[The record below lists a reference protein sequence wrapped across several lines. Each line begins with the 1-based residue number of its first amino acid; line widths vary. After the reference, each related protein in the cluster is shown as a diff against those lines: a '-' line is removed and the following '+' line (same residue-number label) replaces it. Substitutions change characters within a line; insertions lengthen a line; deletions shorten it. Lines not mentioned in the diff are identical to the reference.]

1 MRTSRGPAWNG
12 FSIRQGQTDW
22 TVWLYSQTF
31 ANKKSLERFRLSGQA
46 GVTGFSKPLWWS
58 GWRVEKRP
66 EILQLLGPESGV
78 SLVFIAVVDA
88 LEETLFTAV
97 QISGGRQRR
106 WEQPQG
112 PKKRNQEECRLPI
125 LVYRRK
131 NLYSPAGNP
140 VWQRL

>member
-1 MRTSRGPAWNG
+1 MWNSMGSAWNG
-12 FSIRQGQTDW
+12 FSIWQGQTDW

-46 GVTGFSKPLWWS
+46 GATGFSNPPWWS

-78 SLVFIAVVDA
+78 SLVFIAVVDT
-88 LEETLFTAV
+88 LEEPLFTAV

-106 WEQPQG
+106 
-112 PKKRNQEECRLPI
+112 
-125 LVYRRK
+125 
-131 NLYSPAGNP
+131 
-140 VWQRL
+140 

>member
-1 MRTSRGPAWNG
+1 MRNSMGSAWG
-12 FSIRQGQTDW
+12 CFLIRQGQPDW

-46 GVTGFSKPLWWS
+46 GATGFSKPPWWS
-58 GWRVEKRP
+58 GWRVKKRP

-97 QISGGRQRR
+97 QISGGRQSR

-112 PKKRNQEECRLPI
+112 PKKRNQEECRRPI

-140 VWQRL
+140 VRQHL